1 MTDVRRCYDNPGEE
15 VFNLNDKV
23 FHERVSLRHHEV
35 AVENI
40 ARGLNRSKENVNT
53 LYGMVLR
60 YYGRGARIK
69 FFLSA
74 LVTKRVK
81 ELLRDDTPPSDVEGR
96 RGHSREL

>member
-1 MTDVRRCYDNPGEE
+1 M
-15 VFNLNDKV
+15 NDKV
-23 FHERVSLRHHEV
+23 FHERVSVRHHEV

-60 YYGRGARIK
+60 HYGRAARIK

-81 ELLRDDTPPSDVEGR
+81 ELLKEDSPLSDIEGR
-96 RGHSREL
+96 RSRSREL